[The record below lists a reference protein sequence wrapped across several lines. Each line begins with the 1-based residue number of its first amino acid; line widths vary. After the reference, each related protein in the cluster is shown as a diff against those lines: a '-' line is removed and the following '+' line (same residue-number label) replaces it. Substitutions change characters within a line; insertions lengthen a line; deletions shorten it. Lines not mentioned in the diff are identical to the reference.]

1 MYDAMLS
8 ARRLVRLV
16 RCLRVGSSGLQGS
29 CICVCLGQGLHI
41 GQVRVNSQIHHL
53 FGLLGVQA
61 IRLVKELLAAVHN
74 VSQRVEG
81 SALVMRPDLHQILM
95 QLRQV
100 LEFLYE

>member
-1 MYDAMLS
+1 M
-8 ARRLVRLV
+8 
-16 RCLRVGSSGLQGS
+16 RV
-29 CICVCLGQGLHI
+29 LGPGPPYWA
-41 GQVRVNSQIHHL
+41 GQSQHL

-81 SALVMRPDLHQILM
+81 SALVMRGPDLHQILM

>member
-1 MYDAMLS
+1 
-8 ARRLVRLV
+8 VP
-16 RCLRVGSSGLQGS
+16 RVGSSGLQSS

-41 GQVRVNSQIHHL
+41 GQVRVSSQTHHR

-61 IRLVKELLAAVHN
+61 TRLFKEFLVAVHN

-100 LEFLYE
+100 LGFLCE